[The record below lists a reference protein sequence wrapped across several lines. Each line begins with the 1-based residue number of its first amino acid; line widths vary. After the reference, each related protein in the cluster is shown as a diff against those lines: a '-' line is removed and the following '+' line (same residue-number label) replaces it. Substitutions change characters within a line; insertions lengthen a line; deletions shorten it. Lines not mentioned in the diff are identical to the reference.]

1 MSLLRWTDNYLVGH
15 PQVDDEH
22 RYLFA
27 LINEF
32 HDAFSERHSRADLD
46 RLLNRLVDYTERHF
60 RHEEGLMRAVGYPD
74 IERHMAIHERLVEQI
89 FTLAEKFSD
98 RAINPTRDTFAFL
111 DTWLTDHILRE
122 DVAVGLFVAAAEK
135 PDGKSA
141 AKSAAT
147 PAEKP

>member
-15 PQVDDEH
+15 PRVDDDH

-46 RLLNRLVDYTERHF
+46 RLLSRLVEYTERHF
-60 RHEEGLMRAVGYPD
+60 RDEEALMREVGFPD
-74 IERHMAIHERLVEQI
+74 TERHMAIHECLVEQI
-89 FTLAEKFSD
+89 FGLAEKFSN
-98 RAINPTRDTFAFL
+98 RAVNPTRDTFAFL

-122 DVAVGLFVAAAEK
+122 DITLGLFIAAAKPADKPGEK
-135 PDGKSA
+135 S
-141 AKSAAT
+141 T
-147 PAEKP
+147 EKT